1 MKKLLLII
9 SIITPIYLFG
19 QDSLFLKCIEFPGFG
34 IKSSIELDD
43 SLIVNIDNDNYNIQY
58 LLNFQ
63 SLNFRDTTINNI
75 TFFDI
80 QLPRD
85 KYVGYESIIG
95 QPKLPFINFSLQ
107 IPGILYEDSIIADNI
122 ICSYE
127 EISVNNFYLPYQDV
141 IGKNEL
147 KFNIDD
153 DYYRSSHELNNY
165 VNIVPFHAGR
175 TTGINVILKPIQYDP
190 LSQKVRIINSITFD
204 IPLENA
210 QLSDVFAYEFF
221 DTEVTIDAPFL
232 VEDTQ
237 LPINPNSKGNLL
249 IVIADENY
257 RLPLNNFVIHKS
269 KKGYST
275 EIISIDQIKE
285 DLGIPNL
292 TTQLL
297 RNYLRNKYYSTYI
310 SSRPKFLLL
319 VGNYNLIPYSSEDED
334 LGGNFYTDL
343 YYGCLNSPQ
352 IRQESDL
359 YPEMFVGRWPID
371 SINQLNTVINK
382 TIKFENS
389 LGESPAFY
397 NVMMVSGIESS
408 SNSQKENDMFSTI
421 LGMQRTLNQNSLFQ
435 NVNVYD
441 GRNYRGSV
449 GTDTIQNILKQKL
462 NSNLWMFVY
471 WGHGSIGSLGLPLSI
486 NYQYL
491 DSYVYSDI
499 PPIALS
505 FACLTNRISAGNCYG
520 KSWLIKQQNAG
531 GVAYYG
537 ATGAAY
543 SYLAKQLAL
552 TISSLIKA
560 NDKISIAMPLQIGA
574 AKLYA
579 GNHIDDKRNQAEK
592 FCLYG
597 DPSLQMFSHSKVTVA
612 QQNSQQSKQ
621 KEIELLN
628 IDLLNKYVGHSNIS
642 TYVYDINGKLI
653 LLNNRVD
660 NNLINKLNTLPIGMY
675 FITIVDNK
683 STEIY
688 KIIIN
693 K

>member
-1 MKKLLLII
+1 
-9 SIITPIYLFG
+9 
-19 QDSLFLKCIEFPGFG
+19 
-34 IKSSIELDD
+34 
-43 SLIVNIDNDNYNIQY
+43 
-58 LLNFQ
+58 
-63 SLNFRDTTINNI
+63 
-75 TFFDI
+75 
-80 QLPRD
+80 
-85 KYVGYESIIG
+85 
-95 QPKLPFINFSLQ
+95 
-107 IPGILYEDSIIADNI
+107 
-122 ICSYE
+122 
-127 EISVNNFYLPYQDV
+127 
-141 IGKNEL
+141 
-147 KFNIDD
+147 
-153 DYYRSSHELNNY
+153 
-165 VNIVPFHAGR
+165 
-175 TTGINVILKPIQYDP
+175 
-190 LSQKVRIINSITFD
+190 
-204 IPLENA
+204 
-210 QLSDVFAYEFF
+210 
-221 DTEVTIDAPFL
+221 
-232 VEDTQ
+232 
-237 LPINPNSKGNLL
+237 
-249 IVIADENY
+249 
-257 RLPLNNFVIHKS
+257 
-269 KKGYST
+269 
-275 EIISIDQIKE
+275 
-285 DLGIPNL
+285 
-292 TTQLL
+292 
-297 RNYLRNKYYSTYI
+297 
-310 SSRPKFLLL
+310 
-319 VGNYNLIPYSSEDED
+319 
-334 LGGNFYTDL
+334 
-343 YYGCLNSPQ
+343 
-352 IRQESDL
+352 
-359 YPEMFVGRWPID
+359 MFVGRWPID